1 MSYSTLIK
9 SLDRIFSQYIRQ
21 RDSDNGYGKCIS
33 CGKVVHWKKA
43 HAGHYINRKHLSVRF
58 NECNVNLQCV
68 SCNTFDEG
76 NPVGYAIG
84 LIKKYG
90 DNILNE
96 LMAAKSRKVKWT
108 QTELKEF
115 IKYYQTLI
123 NQ

>member
-1 MSYSTLIK
+1 MSYSTLINK
-9 SLDRIFSQYIRQ
+9 LDRVFSQYIRQ
-21 RDSDNGYGKCIS
+21 RDSDNGYGQCIS
-33 CGKVVHWKKA
+33 CGKILHWKKT

-58 NECNVNLQCV
+58 NECNVNLQCI

-76 NPVGYAIG
+76 NPAGYAIG

-96 LMAAKSRKVKWT
+96 LMAAKSRKVKWS
-108 QTELKEF
+108 QTELKKF
-115 IKYYQTLI
+115 IKYYQNLV